1 MTTKTHTKTH
11 VAVAAGTAGLLGG
24 LALGITGIAT
34 AADGADPAPRSAAA
48 PMHDGMGP
56 MGGRHMGPGGRG
68 GMHGL
73 HGSGGLVT
81 AVDADSLTFR
91 TGDGTKT
98 VTLTGSTTFYEGP
111 TKATRD
117 AVDVGDVVGV
127 RLVDPAASS
136 PVAAVVHVRLAHVAG
151 WITAVDGSTVTLKD
165 LDGFTRTVRTSS
177 ATDWYD
183 DGEEA
188 SSSIARVGTL
198 VRAHGTVASDGTT
211 LEATRVATGTPPRG
225 MDRPA
230 DAPAT

>member
-1 MTTKTHTKTH
+1 MTTKTH

-34 AADGADPAPRSAAA
+34 AADGAGSTTRTAAAPA

-68 GMHGL
+68 GMHGQ
-73 HGSGGLVT
+73 HGNGGLVT

-91 TGDGTKT
+91 TADGTKT
-98 VTLTGSTTFYEGP
+98 VALTGSTTFYEGP

-151 WITAVDGSTVTLKD
+151 WVTAVEGSTLTVKD
-165 LDGFTRTVRTSS
+165 LDGFTRTIRTSS
-177 ATDWYD
+177 ATAWYD
-183 DGEEA
+183 DGDEA

-225 MDRPA
+225 ADRAP